1 MSASRVSAIEES
13 AWFQSKW
20 APYQLADADWRI
32 RAVNSACER
41 VSGHPREDLL
51 GHHLFDVFPDNPADP
66 DADGVANVSASLE
79 LVFRRGVRHWMGVQR
94 YDLPDRQHPGEFI
107 YRVWTPMNS
116 PIKDGKK
123 TVAVLQH
130 AQDVTRVVPP
140 TPEERA
146 YPKLFELRR
155 AADALGRQFPDLP
168 PRRCS
173 ACWRIRTASSRKARG
188 PRTLR
193 APRRWQSC
201 GWKRTPDTPRKG
213 TDTGLSRP
221 CATRCGDDSPCP
233 RTSPRRPAAPPR

>member
-1 MSASRVSAIEES
+1 MLSASRVSAIEES

-20 APYQLADADWRI
+20 APYLLTDGDWRI

-41 VSGHPREDLL
+41 VSGHPRDDLL
-51 GHHLFDVFPDNPADP
+51 GHQLFDVFPDNPSDP

-94 YDLPDRQHPGEFI
+94 YDLPDRQHPGEFV

-155 AADALGRQFPDLP
+155 AADALGRQFPDLSP
-168 PRRCS
+168 EAVLGVLAHSHSVITES
-173 ACWRIRTASSRKARG
+173 AG
-188 PRTLR
+188 NE
-193 APRRWQSC
+193 
-201 GWKRTPDTPRKG
+201 D
-213 TDTGLSRP
+213 LSRAAALAKLRLETHAGHP
-221 CATRCGDDSPCP
+221 AHGD
-233 RTSPRRPAAPPR
+233 

>member
-1 MSASRVSAIEES
+1 MLSASRVSAIEES

-20 APYQLADADWRI
+20 APYLLADADWRV

-94 YDLPDRQHPGEFI
+94 YDLPDRQHPGEFV

-168 PRRCS
+168 PEAVLGVLAHSHSVITES
-173 ACWRIRTASSRKARG
+173 AGTEDLTRAEALAK
-188 PRTLR
+188 LR
-193 APRRWQSC
+193 LETHAGHPAQ
-201 GWKRTPDTPRKG
+201 
-213 TDTGLSRP
+213 
-221 CATRCGDDSPCP
+221 GD
-233 RTSPRRPAAPPR
+233 